1 MGLIPNRNHVHIMSG
16 TFEQIYAEHPEWFGE
31 WYEPVVMLILLIAL
45 VLIIPY
51 IYTELFE
58 EYVKQLFR
66 KR

>member
-1 MGLIPNRNHVHIMSG
+1 MSSN
-16 TFEQIYAEHPEWFGE
+16 FEQIYVEHPEWFGE
-31 WYEPVVMLILLIAL
+31 WHEPVVMLILLIAL

-58 EYVKQLFR
+58 EYVKQLIR